1 MPTKKTDEPIAL
13 LSLTEILHPQEKW
26 QTDGGATVL
35 GTTAST
41 PCPSL
46 QNSQNYIRRCGKR
59 FKLSE
64 GSSPCIQITKALQW
78 NGYVLKT

>member
-26 QTDGGATVL
+26 QTDGSATVL

-41 PCPSL
+41 PCHHCRTLRIILEDVARDS
-46 QNSQNYIRRCGKR
+46 N
-59 FKLSE
+59 F
-64 GSSPCIQITKALQW
+64 
-78 NGYVLKT
+78 